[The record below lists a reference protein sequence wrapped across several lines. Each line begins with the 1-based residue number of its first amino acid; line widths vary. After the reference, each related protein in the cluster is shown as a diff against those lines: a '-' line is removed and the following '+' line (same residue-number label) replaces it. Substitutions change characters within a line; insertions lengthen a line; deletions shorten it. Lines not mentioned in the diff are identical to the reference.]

1 MIRERRI
8 NIEADDFASL
18 FLYEKQVF
26 AKYSKFVLII
36 GEHYNIITTRI
47 LCE

>member
-26 AKYSKFVLII
+26 AKNVAM
-36 GEHYNIITTRI
+36 ENISM
-47 LCE
+47 